1 MRLPLVLLLAAL
13 PQVAFAQTCN
23 VDLAAV
29 EKRIAFFESS
39 YSDVLSD
46 IGCDAPT
53 NPAHIL
59 MCNSSDEPNSELW
72 RMGRLDDMSWVYS
85 YENATGTELNHEDP
99 PRDDSFIAERDACTD
114 QACLC
119 NLLISHTNDSLG
131 GMSPYAQ

>member
-1 MRLPLVLLLAAL
+1 MRLPIILLLAAM
-13 PQVAFAQTCN
+13 PQMAFAQTCG

-29 EKRIAFFESS
+29 EDRIAFFDSS

-46 IGCDAPT
+46 ISCDAPT
-53 NPAHIL
+53 IPAHIL
-59 MCNSSDEPNSELW
+59 MCEGDGPNSELW
-72 RMGRLDDMSWVYS
+72 RMGRLDDMSWVYA
-85 YENATGTELNHEDP
+85 YENATGTELNHDNP

-119 NLLISHTNDSLG
+119 NLLVQHTNDSLG